1 MDIEGY
7 GKVTLGFYPKAAPVT
22 VPHLLSLFRLGCYDS
37 NHIFRVD
44 KGFVAQVQSVSQ
56 GSVLSP
62 LSAECAREAAKTVPG
77 EFTGIRHVRGMLSM
91 GRMSDLDSGGSS
103 CSRSRELTRA
113 HPRLGP
119 TRTAAAPPSPCCS
132 AGRRISTASTPCL
145 ERCWTATTCSRAS
158 RRWRH
163 ARRQAPPGL
172 SETARGERTPHP
184 FWAHGKPL
192 FPRGARRCPTRPLSR
207 RSVRTTSGAAN
218 DPLAT
223 LAPFHPR
230 LFSLYPRQAPSRAA
244 RHARGSL

>member
-1 MDIEGY
+1 MLQTRLCVGLVVALLSSTPLASDDCVDEQPNCESWAAAGECKKNAGFMSRACPRSCGTCPPPIDPALLELGPERVVMDIEGY

-22 VPHLLSLFRLGCYDS
+22 VAHLLSLFRLGCYDS

-91 GRMSDLDSGGSS
+91 GRMSDPDSSGPS

-163 ARRQAPPGL
+163 ARR
-172 SETARGERTPHP
+172 
-184 FWAHGKPL
+184 
-192 FPRGARRCPTRPLSR
+192 
-207 RSVRTTSGAAN
+207 
-218 DPLAT
+218 
-223 LAPFHPR
+223 
-230 LFSLYPRQAPSRAA
+230 
-244 RHARGSL
+244 GSL